1 VDETDL
7 VRAAREGDREA
18 FAGLVRLHQARL
30 RALAALSLPS
40 RDDVHDVVQEAFI
53 DAWRGLPRFEPGR
66 EFGPWLRTICRN
78 RVAKFLRDRLP
89 TRRRELALVDAALL
103 EQPVAPE
110 DDGER
115 RLSALRACLAELDAA
130 HRDLLAA
137 RYRDDVAVQALAS
150 DLGKTPNAV
159 SMILLRLKAALMRC
173 VGNRLGASA

>member
-7 VRAAREGDREA
+7 VRAARDGEREA

-30 RALAALSLPS
+30 RALVALSLPS

-53 DAWRGLPRFEPGR
+53 DAWRGLPGFEAGR

-78 RVAKFLRDRLP
+78 RVAKFLRDRMP

-103 EQPVAPE
+103 EQPTDAD

-115 RLSALRACLAELDAA
+115 RLSALRACLETLDAA
-130 HRDLLAA
+130 HRELLAA
-137 RYRDDVAVQALAS
+137 RYRDEIAVQALAAQA
-150 DLGKTPNAV
+150 GKSPNAV
-159 SMILLRLKAALMRC
+159 SMILIRLKAALMRC
-173 VGNRLGASA
+173 VGARLGTTT